1 MSKQVKP
8 IDVETRGRWI
18 EKFWRDRRVDGES
31 REIDSYNGHHI
42 DLDGRFCYNADMLM
56 GRVGVAREDV

>member
-1 MSKQVKP
+1 M
-8 IDVETRGRWI
+8 
-18 EKFWRDRRVDGES
+18 DGES